1 MKIFVSYEL
10 ILSFSLLLFQ
20 YAFFLFFSFF
30 IFYFKSNKKI
40 FLSSY
45 LINDDLKM
53 ENLEFLVLHFFATS
67 ISIFIYLYTHLHPY
81 QYFIFS
87 PRFMDAA
94 FIQLRNTF
102 ETCISLLSTSYP
114 THFLSFSLSL
124 STRSFSRSTPIVRGT
139 SIYPEYF

>member
-20 YAFFLFFSFF
+20 YALFLFFSFF
-30 IFYFKSNKKI
+30 IFYFKSNKI
-40 FLSSY
+40 FLSSF
-45 LINDDLKM
+45 LINDNLKM

-67 ISIFIYLYTHLHPY
+67 ISIFIYLYTHLHLY

-102 ETCISLLSTSYP
+102 ETCISLLSTSCP
-114 THFLSFSLSL
+114 THSLSFSLSL
-124 STRSFSRSTPIVRGT
+124 STRSFSLSTPIVRGT